1 MKVGVVVKVAGM
13 PVDVG
18 EGRIVFAA
26 VGVGVGVG
34 EGLGE
39 GGAAIGG
46 AKAVRV
52 GVGCATPANRCHG
65 ERNNPARN
73 TAQAGRRNQS
83 T

>member
-13 PVDVG
+13 PVDVDVG

-39 GGAAIGG
+39 RGASIGG
-46 AKAVRV
+46 VKTVRV
-52 GVGCATPANRCHG
+52 GVGCATPANECHG
-65 ERNNPARN
+65 
-73 TAQAGRRNQS
+73 
-83 T
+83 